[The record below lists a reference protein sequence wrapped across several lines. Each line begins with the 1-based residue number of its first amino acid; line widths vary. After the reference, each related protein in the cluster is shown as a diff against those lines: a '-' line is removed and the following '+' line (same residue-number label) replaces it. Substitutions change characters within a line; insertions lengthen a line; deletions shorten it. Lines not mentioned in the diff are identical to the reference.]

1 MSRAVCSPL
10 PGLDTRAHHLHNRV
24 SLPYP
29 ENAPSDR
36 RRVICVMRSYAS
48 TTVRDTPSSRQRR
61 RNDWCRRSSRLDI
74 CDWKYHAD

>member
-24 SLPYP
+24 PLPYP

-36 RRVICVMRSYAS
+36 RRVICVIRSYAS
-48 TTVRDTPSSRQRR
+48 TTVRDTPSSRQSR
-61 RNDWCRRSSRLDI
+61 RNDGCRRGSRLDI
-74 CDWKYHAD
+74 CDWEYHAD